1 MLKLDKDEKIIL
13 DVRKHWFVILTDA
26 IMMFVV
32 ALLPA
37 IIFLVAVKYLPR
49 LQTVNIG
56 NDLIYLFSFFYS
68 IWLLGIWTAFFV
80 RWTDY
85 YLDVWY
91 ITSTRI
97 VAINQKGMF
106 RREIIDLRYE
116 KIQDTTVEL
125 NGVIPTLLNFGTIHV
140 QTAGDG
146 REIIL
151 RRARNPE
158 EAKKIILLQHAISL
172 ERNNL
177 STTSV

>member
-1 MLKLDKDEKIIL
+1 MLKLNKEEKIIFE
-13 DVRKHWFVILTDA
+13 VRKHWFVIFGDA
-26 IMMFVV
+26 FMMFIA
-32 ALLPA
+32 ALLPLVL
-37 IIFLVAVKYLPR
+37 FLVTIKFFPR
-49 LQTVNIG
+49 LDRENIG

-68 IWLLGIWTAFFV
+68 IWLLGMWTIFFV

-91 ITSTRI
+91 ITSTRL

-140 QTAGDG
+140 QTAGEG

-151 RRARNPE
+151 RSARNPE

-172 ERNNL
+172 ERNNM
-177 STTSV
+177 STTHV

>member
-1 MLKLDKDEKIIL
+1 MLKLNKDEKIIL
-13 DVRKHWFVILTDA
+13 DVRKHWFVIFGDA
-26 IMMFVV
+26 FMMFIV
-32 ALLPA
+32 AALPA
-37 IIFLVAVKYLPR
+37 ILFMVAVKYFPR
-49 LQTVNIG
+49 LQKVNIG

-68 IWLLGIWTAFFV
+68 IWLLLIWTIFFV

-91 ITSTRI
+91 ITSDRI

-106 RREIIDLRYE
+106 RREIIDLRFE

-125 NGVIPTLLNFGTIHV
+125 NGIIPTLLNFGTIHV
-140 QTAGDG
+140 QTAGEG

-151 RRARNPE
+151 RNARNPQ

-172 ERNNL
+172 ERNNM
-177 STTSV
+177 STTSI